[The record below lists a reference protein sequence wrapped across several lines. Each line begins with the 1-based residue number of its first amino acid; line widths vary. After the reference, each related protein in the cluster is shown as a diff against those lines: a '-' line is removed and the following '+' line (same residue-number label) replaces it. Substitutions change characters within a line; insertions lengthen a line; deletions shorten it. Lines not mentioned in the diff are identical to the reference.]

1 MDRLAAQ
8 EQDKWIVGFNNEI
21 SPVIDSMD
29 QRIGE
34 MSGWVEDG
42 YLEWTRILS
51 KLFEIESGLD

>member
-21 SPVIDSMD
+21 EPVIERMD
-29 QRIGE
+29 ERIAE

-42 YLEWTRILS
+42 YLEWTRILGE
-51 KLFEIESGLD
+51 LFEIESGLD